1 MNGHLLAGGRVGE
14 DVAAKLTAGAAAS
27 AAALAAAQAVR
38 ADWTSSLRAA
48 LSRVDVLALPTMR
61 DEAPL
66 LADAHRMSEL
76 RLTLPINLAGVPA
89 VNLPLPRRD
98 GLPASLQLV
107 GSPGSEDVL
116 LATAAAIET
125 SLRP

>member
-1 MNGHLLAGGRVGE
+1 
-14 DVAAKLTAGAAAS
+14 
-27 AAALAAAQAVR
+27 
-38 ADWTSSLRAA
+38 
-48 LSRVDVLALPTMR
+48 MR

-66 LADAHRMSEL
+66 LEDAHRMSEL

-89 VNLPLPRRD
+89 VSLPLPRRD